1 MMKKILIVLLLVVF
15 VMYLS
20 SCASQQSAAQ
30 SKPSPQKVLDID
42 TKVEQQATTPQAP
55 KQEISPEVKELLDKS
70 KGRAKSI
77 YYKYKGPET
86 TTAGDN
92 FFEFYAK
99 GAKIKYK
106 PALLVKSL
114 DREDSYDSIF
124 IDKDAKTAQSYCI
137 AAYCAYKGK
146 KQDLN
151 YDSAYISTI
160 FDWVDGLASAKKV
173 GEEVID
179 DRTTWKVETSR
190 GIMWIDT
197 FYGVPLKIDSN
208 GKNYRFQQISANS
221 VADADVNPILG

>member
-1 MMKKILIVLLLVVF
+1 MKKILIALLLVVF
-15 VMYLS
+15 VMYFS
-20 SCASQQSAAQ
+20 SCASQQPATQ
-30 SKPSPQKVLDID
+30 INPSPQKAPDVN
-42 TKVEQQATTPQAP
+42 TKVEQQPATPPAP

-70 KGRAKSI
+70 KSRAKSI

-92 FFEFYAK
+92 FFEFYVK
-99 GAKIKYK
+99 GTKIKYK

-124 IDKDAKTAQSYCI
+124 IDKAAKTAQSYCT

-151 YDSAYISTI
+151 YDSVYIATV
-160 FDWVDGLASAKKV
+160 FDWVDGLTSAKKV

-179 DRTTWKVETSR
+179 DRTTWKLETNK
-190 GIMWIDT
+190 GMMWIDT
-197 FYGVPLKIDSN
+197 FYGVPLKIDFS

-221 VADADVNPILG
+221 VADADVNPLLG